1 MKPVATYTF
10 TPTAALTKVAQEQD
24 NIHKLRIVGPEAC
37 SAETQMLSQKLA
49 PKEIM
54 ACMAFH
60 LFGMHF
66 QFANCANAR
75 FSRFMTN
82 APQYIHQIG
91 FDDALNI
98 TGKAIKFFREF
109 TKLNKVAV
117 KGEIFTNNVSNY
129 PSELTTGV
137 NDDRV
142 ISISKVWDNKE
153 IIITYNTDRAEPK
166 EKFILMHNN
175 TGATNTKVKIV
186 FGYESCGHVHLFH
199 RILNGENISYIKVY
213 LKPMQLVIL
222 EN

>member
-60 LFGMHF
+60 LFGMHL

-109 TKLNKVAV
+109 IKLNKAAL
-117 KGEIFTNNVSNY
+117 KGEIFTNSVSDY
-129 PSELTTGV
+129 PSELATGAK
-137 NDDRV
+137 DDGV
-142 ISISKVWDNKE
+142 ISLSKVLGNKE
-153 IIITYNTDRAEPK
+153 IVIAYNKDRAEPK

-175 TGATNTKVKIV
+175 TSAANTKIKIV
-186 FGYESCGHVHLFH
+186 FGYESCGHIYVFH
-199 RILNGENISYIKVY
+199 RISNGNNISYIKVY